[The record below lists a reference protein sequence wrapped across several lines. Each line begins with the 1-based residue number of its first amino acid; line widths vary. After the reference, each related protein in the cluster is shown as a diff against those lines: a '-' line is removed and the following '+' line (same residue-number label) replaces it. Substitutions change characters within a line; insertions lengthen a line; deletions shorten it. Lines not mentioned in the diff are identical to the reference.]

1 MKDDEQLKNESNKKS
16 FFEVE
21 RFSLEKKKTFHK
33 MSETKKFDIETAKTE
48 VENMHPK
55 IISHIIKSS

>member
-1 MKDDEQLKNESNKKS
+1 
-16 FFEVE
+16 
-21 RFSLEKKKTFHK
+21 